1 MTPSWC
7 KLDLKKKGSQ
17 IFVLKIVKKHDFVLP
32 NCSQGFWEQNH
43 CITHNSEDRM
53 KVDIDSDS

>member
-7 KLDLKKKGSQ
+7 KLDLKKKFQ
-17 IFVLKIVKKHDFVLP
+17 KIFVENCEKKHDFVLP

-43 CITHNSEDRM
+43 CIRHNSEDRM
-53 KVDIDSDS
+53 KVDIDSES